1 VLIKDWLNLQK
12 TKDVLAYLHS
22 ERQKHLESIL
32 SSADT
37 VSTAARVIGFSQAI
51 NTIERM
57 EEKDVPDS
65 N

>member
-12 TKDVLAYLHS
+12 TKDVIAFLRS

-32 SSADT
+32 SAT
-37 VSTAARVIGFSQAI
+37 NKLEAVATVIGFSQAI

-57 EEKDVPDS
+57 EEKDAPDS